1 MNRAIEF
8 FNTKEGPAH
17 MINSGA
23 KVSFE
28 TANDHLHH
36 CEGFCGQVHKLSPAT
51 HKSTWRLEYFYDATG
66 NILQQVWDS
75 MQKSSCR

>member
-1 MNRAIEF
+1 MCLQEASSVFAQEKCLQRNQPSNMNRAIEF

-51 HKSTWRLEYFYDATG
+51 HKST
-66 NILQQVWDS
+66 
-75 MQKSSCR
+75 